1 MTPRLALGLALALA
15 LSACSYERTNRLGRI
30 DPWPPRASAD
40 RPRSVSLRL
49 YGTKRFEGT
58 PSEIETRELLSWN
71 DVAMR
76 AYGESKLFS
85 SVTSTWEP
93 TEIVAEI
100 SISKS
105 TGPLKGIALII
116 GALPFRQ
123 TDIQMRTRFR
133 SADGSLLRLV
143 ELSEAIRTIGFFYAP
158 RQESPDSLRA
168 ILYDLHRATLLQAA
182 SAGVLELE
190 PSGETESEE
199 KS

>member
-1 MTPRLALGLALALA
+1 MTARFALGLALAL
-15 LSACSYERTNRLGRI
+15 SACAWERTNRLGPI

-58 PSEIETRELLSWN
+58 PAELETRELATWN

-76 AYGESKLFS
+76 AYGESQLFS
-85 SVTSTWEP
+85 SVTATWEP

-105 TGPLKGIALII
+105 TGTLKGLPMLV
-116 GALPFRQ
+116 GSLPFRQ

-143 ELSEAIRTIGFFYAP
+143 ELSEAIRTIGFLSQP
-158 RQESPDSLRA
+158 TKESEDSLRA
-168 ILYDLHRATLLQAA
+168 ILYDLYRATLLQAA
-182 SAGVLELE
+182 SAGVLKLE
-190 PSGETESEE
+190 PSGDTETEE
-199 KS
+199 KP